1 MKPMTRMAQYGASPS
16 PCFALS
22 GTSAMYA
29 QINLPLHIYCMHFH
43 PPENRKKMR
52 ISGSSAVL
60 VALLALATVV
70 VGQFYVRPLPRLQLQ
85 VHCVC

>member
-1 MKPMTRMAQYGASPS
+1 
-16 PCFALS
+16 
-22 GTSAMYA
+22 
-29 QINLPLHIYCMHFH
+29 MHFH

-85 VHCVC
+85 VHCLLTLAGRLGPLLQEARRRQFATG

>member
-1 MKPMTRMAQYGASPS
+1 
-16 PCFALS
+16 
-22 GTSAMYA
+22 
-29 QINLPLHIYCMHFH
+29 MHFH